1 MRIVLDASMALAW
14 LIDRA
19 DRTEAAL
26 AQLAFGEVSASGAQV
41 PALWYAEVANTLLVF
56 ERAKRLSMQNSVSY
70 LSDIALL
77 TIEQD
82 DLPSASGQA
91 RILDL
96 GRIHSLT
103 AYDATYLELAMRRAA
118 VIATFDRKLAAAARS
133 AGVRVFGDAVRNG

>member
-26 AQLAFGEVSASGAQV
+26 ARQAFGEVRAFGAQV

-56 ERAKRLSMQNSVSY
+56 ERAKRLSVQDSVSY

-77 TIEQD
+77 AIEQD
-82 DLPSASGQA
+82 DLPPAVGQA
-91 RILDL
+91 RVLDL
-96 GRIHSLT
+96 GRIHNLS
-103 AYDATYLELAMRRAA
+103 AYDATYLELAMRRAG
-118 VIATFDRKLAAAARS
+118 VLATFDRKLAAAARS
-133 AGVRVFGDAVRNG
+133 AGVGVFGDPV